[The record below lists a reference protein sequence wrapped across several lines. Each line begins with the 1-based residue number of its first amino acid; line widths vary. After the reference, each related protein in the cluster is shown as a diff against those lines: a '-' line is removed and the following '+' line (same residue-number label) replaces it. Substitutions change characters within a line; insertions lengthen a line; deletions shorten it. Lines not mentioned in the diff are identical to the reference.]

1 MWCETHA
8 RPSRASANVFFCSA
22 PTASSGGAG
31 SIGNV
36 AGTYPRERRMT
47 CSPRSTESSVRVWIG
62 RSCSRKRSAMP
73 REALERVVVL
83 VGDRLVGDV
92 AAGHHQRHADVGQQQ
107 VMQRRVRAA
116 AGRARPCAA
125 RPTAPPRS
133 VVAAD
138 DDRPRGRVE
147 PLARVRGDH
156 DRERPVLAVL
166 AGAQPRDDGLVV
178 GAAREVE
185 AADALDGHD
194 RAVEQAPPRCLPSGA
209 DSRGP
214 HAGQAFGW
222 AWKRRSRGSSYSAW
236 QAAHIVKPAIV
247 VDGRSYG
254 TPVTIVNRGP
264 QLVQLMNGYR

>member
-22 PTASSGGAG
+22 PTASSGGAC
-31 SIGNV
+31 SSGNV

-107 VMQRRVRAA
+107 VMQRRVRQHQAELV
-116 AGRARPCAA
+116 RAR
-125 RPTAPPRS
+125 RDRRRHRH

-138 DDRPRGRVE
+138 HDRPRR
-147 PLARVRGDH
+147 RVR
-156 DRERPVLAVL
+156 
-166 AGAQPRDDGLVV
+166 
-178 GAAREVE
+178 AARPSC
-185 AADALDGHD
+185 AATMTANG
-194 RAVEQAPPRCLPSGA
+194 RSSRCLRARRRATTASSSARHARWKPPMPLTATIAPSSSARRRRLPAAPTAAARTPG
-209 DSRGP
+209 
-214 HAGQAFGW
+214 
-222 AWKRRSRGSSYSAW
+222 RRSAGRGSGGRAGRRTPPGRPRTC
-236 QAAHIVKPAIV
+236 VKPAIV